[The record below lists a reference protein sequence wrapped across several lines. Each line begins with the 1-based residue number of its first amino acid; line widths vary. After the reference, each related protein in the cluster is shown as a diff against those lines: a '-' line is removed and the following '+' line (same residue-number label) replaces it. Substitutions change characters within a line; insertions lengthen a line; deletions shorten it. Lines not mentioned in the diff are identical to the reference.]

1 MKKDNK
7 DIKEI
12 KTLIIIIAIIIVLVV
27 GVYFLTEASLKK
39 KNNSKEDSVEIS
51 YSEILIGTAFDMPEK
66 KYYVL
71 AYKFDSDDASIYEK
85 LYDKYNE
92 KDDSITIYKIDLS
105 KGFNSKA
112 LSEESNKKPTDS
124 TSLKINEN
132 ALILIKDGK
141 VSKYIETLKDIK
153 EALN

>member
-71 AYKFDSDDASIYEK
+71 AYKFDSDDASVYEK

-124 TSLKINEN
+124 TSLKINES

>member
-124 TSLKINEN
+124 TSLKINES